1 MVQSS
6 LQKGPGFAKNYVP
19 FFKKQPRNF
28 QNPAPFLQGAVCYAK
43 STSLMHTKKP
53 EANGMLPVFS
63 FLPIN
68 FYRALL
74 SSIQWYA

>member
-43 STSLMHTKKP
+43 STSLMHTKKT
-53 EANGMLPVFS
+53 GS
-63 FLPIN
+63 
-68 FYRALL
+68 
-74 SSIQWYA
+74 QWDASGFFIPSN